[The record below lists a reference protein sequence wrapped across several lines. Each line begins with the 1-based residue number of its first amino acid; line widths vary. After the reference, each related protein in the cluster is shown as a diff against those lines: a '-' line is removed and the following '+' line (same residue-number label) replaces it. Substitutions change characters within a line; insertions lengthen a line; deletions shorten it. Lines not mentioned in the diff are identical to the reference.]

1 MDERF
6 KQVVFNVRVM
16 DDDPRNREIVYGLVD
31 DYTNHLSV
39 QSGQIR
45 ARKYKNCVVVS
56 SSMRGEC
63 EMMLV
68 LDTSKL
74 DSLKSVQLA
83 GSVLG
88 GLKCKGIKR
97 ELERFD
103 IDFFD
108 YAQFLSDKAAIF
120 TLNIRQAMISSIIND
135 DCVGYV
141 YMDKET
147 RNKIANNEYAAPS
160 LEQIKTAYLN
170 AINEEPTPR
179 EEMAGLNCFIKGKN
193 NDAVAPVGGENGA
206 QNANGGSVDKQK
218 QEFIKQ
224 RGDCLHCIPPVKPA
238 KVARSDCDVQSSL
251 QDFFDASK

>member
-16 DDDPRNREIVYGLVD
+16 DSDPRNREIVHGLVD

-39 QSGQIR
+39 QSGQFR
-45 ARKYKNCVVVS
+45 VRKYKNCVVVS

-68 LDTSKL
+68 IDTSKL
-74 DSLKSVQLA
+74 DSMKSVELA
-83 GSVLG
+83 GCVLG
-88 GLKCKGIKR
+88 SLRSKSIKCQ
-97 ELERFD
+97 LERFD
-103 IDFFD
+103 RNVFD
-108 YAQFLSDKAAIF
+108 YVKFLSDKSAIF
-120 TLNIRQAMISSIIND
+120 VNNVRQAMISSIIND

-147 RNKIANNEYAAPS
+147 RNKIINNEYAAPL
-160 LEQIKTAYLN
+160 LEQIKTAFLN
-170 AINEEPTPR
+170 AINRETTTC
-179 EEMAGLNCFIKGKN
+179 EEMAGLNCFTEGKN
-193 NDAVAPVGGENGA
+193 NDAVALVSRGNGTG
-206 QNANGGSVDKQK
+206 NANGGSVDKQK
-218 QEFIKQ
+218 QKFVKQ

-238 KVARSDCDVQSSL
+238 KVARRDCDVQSSL